1 MHQLPD
7 LGSIRLTRTVHVC
20 GCGCVCAACRA
31 RIDAFISGPA
41 VEVQQL
47 SRSKLTFRG
56 VSLSVVEHDGYGDQN
71 GFIGSFDEILS
82 EVESESF
89 RLRWA

>member
-1 MHQLPD
+1 M
-7 LGSIRLTRTVHVC
+7 
-20 GCGCVCAACRA
+20 CGCVCAACRA

-41 VEVQQL
+41 AEVQQQ

-56 VSLSVVEHDGYGDQN
+56 VSLSVVEYVFDGYGDRN
-71 GFIGSFDEILS
+71 GFIGSFDEVLS

>member
-1 MHQLPD
+1 MCV
-7 LGSIRLTRTVHVC
+7 TV
-20 GCGCVCAACRA
+20 CGCVCAACRA

-41 VEVQQL
+41 AEVQQQ

-56 VSLSVVEHDGYGDQN
+56 VSLSVVEYDRYGEY
-71 GFIGSFDEILS
+71 GSFDEILS

>member
-20 GCGCVCAACRA
+20 ACGCVCAACRA

-41 VEVQQL
+41 AEVQQQ

-56 VSLSVVEHDGYGDQN
+56 VSLSVVEHD

>member
-1 MHQLPD
+1 MCV
-7 LGSIRLTRTVHVC
+7 TV
-20 GCGCVCAACRA
+20 CGCVCAACRA

-41 VEVQQL
+41 AEVQQQ
-47 SRSKLTFRG
+47 SRFKLTFRG
-56 VSLSVVEHDGYGDQN
+56 VSLSVVEYDRYGDQN
-71 GFIGSFDEILS
+71 FIGSFDEILS